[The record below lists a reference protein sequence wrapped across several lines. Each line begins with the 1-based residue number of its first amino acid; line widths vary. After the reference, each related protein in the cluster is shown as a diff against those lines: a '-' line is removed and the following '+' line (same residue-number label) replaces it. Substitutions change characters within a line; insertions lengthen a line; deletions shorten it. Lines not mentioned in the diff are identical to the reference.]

1 MGHPALIENW
11 RENENDRD
19 LNVKR
24 KRERGRGEDPE
35 VLIGHWNGGEVE
47 AGRGTEV
54 EAVIEKETEETGK
67 ERGRKKMNV
76 VRGKSGTMT
85 KKEAVKGK
93 ESALGREI
101 VLEKNQ
107 KTEKVKVK
115 LKRRDI
121 KMKKMKGNIGM
132 RKEMPKRRGDTAG
145 VEVGIESVGVE
156 V

>member
-1 MGHPALIENW
+1 MKQ
-11 RENENDRD
+11 R
-19 LNVKR
+19 
-24 KRERGRGEDPE
+24 RERGRGEDPE

-47 AGRGTEV
+47 VGRGTEV

-67 ERGRKKMNV
+67 GRGRKKTKV
-76 VRGKSGTMT
+76 GGGKSGTTT
-85 KKEAVKGK
+85 KKEAMKGK

-107 KTEKVKVK
+107 KREKVRVI
-115 LKRRDI
+115 LKRRGT
-121 KMKKMKGNIGM
+121 KMKKTKGSIGM
-132 RKEMPKRRGDTAG
+132 RKEIPRKRGDTAG